1 MESTLKD
8 RRIATL
14 VPVATAVL
22 VWSTYWAIPLL
33 VIAYLVVRRQPL
45 VLTREVL
52 LRILDL
58 FLSILILAVA
68 VGLLI
73 SALDVVARDGEIQL
87 LQLLNR
93 ILKMLLVIGLAGYG
107 YISLGFSAF
116 RAWRGQ
122 LHNPKLSIGI
132 LQALRGR
139 PKAAI

>member
-93 ILKMLLVIGLAGYG
+93 ILKILLVIGLAGYG